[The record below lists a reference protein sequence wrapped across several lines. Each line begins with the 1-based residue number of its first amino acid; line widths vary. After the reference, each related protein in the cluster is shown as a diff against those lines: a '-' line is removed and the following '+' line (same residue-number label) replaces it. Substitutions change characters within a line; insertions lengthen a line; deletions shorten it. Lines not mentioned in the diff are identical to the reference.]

1 MVLSTIIEIYSF
13 LKECLSGS
21 HKEETLDEAV
31 PPAVATDDGGG
42 GVIPFG
48 AILESHICV
57 PHSYIQIWPAGS
69 MARVTKENNTVSN
82 E

>member
-31 PPAVATDDGGG
+31 PPVVATDDGGG
-42 GVIPFG
+42 GMIPFG
-48 AILESHICV
+48 AILESCLCAPFLH
-57 PHSYIQIWPAGS
+57 PDL
-69 MARVTKENNTVSN
+69 ARWQHGTSN
-82 E
+82 